1 MRWTIERIRP
11 RLPGGTDDVAA
22 SDPRSADPV
31 VSEIGLSFGAD
42 AHVLD
47 DCASPAPS
55 APPIA
60 STGMVSV
67 AGAMKLAADE
77 T

>member
-1 MRWTIERIRP
+1 
-11 RLPGGTDDVAA
+11 L
-22 SDPRSADPV
+22 
-31 VSEIGLSFGAD
+31 GLSFGAD

-47 DCASPAPS
+47 DCAFTGALRS
-55 APPIA
+55 AIA

-67 AGAMKLAADE
+67 GTMKLAADE

>member
-1 MRWTIERIRP
+1 
-11 RLPGGTDDVAA
+11 V
-22 SDPRSADPV
+22 
-31 VSEIGLSFGAD
+31 D

-47 DCASPAPS
+47 DCAFTGVLRS
-55 APPIA
+55 AIA

-67 AGAMKLAADE
+67 AGTMKLAADE